1 MWSRGNAL
9 GSAITALLGP
19 TNTGKTHR
27 AMLRMLEH
35 DSGIIGLPLRLL
47 AREVYDRI
55 AAQIGSE
62 HVALLT
68 GEEKQIPRTPRYWVC
83 TVEAMPRDLELD
95 FLAVDE
101 IQLIAH
107 SERGHTFTDRLL
119 HARGRKETW
128 FMGADTV
135 RPLLGQ
141 LLPTAKLEAHPRLS
155 SLRCQDSAPLSAL
168 PGRSAVIAFSATQ
181 VYEIAERLRQRF
193 GGAAV
198 VLGALSPRTR
208 NAQVALYQSGE
219 VDHLVATDAIG
230 MGLNLDVNH
239 VAFAA
244 LRKFDGHETR
254 DLTLAEIGQI
264 AGRAGRHLNAG
275 SFGPL
280 APLPDFPFPMARAL
294 EEHRFAPETRAIWR
308 NSDLNFDSVADLIAS
323 LKQRPKH
330 GALRLVESA
339 TDLNA
344 LLALAERPAI
354 AQLAKGQAR
363 VELLWEVCQIPDYR
377 NLLADAHAELL
388 GEIFQH
394 LVTRERLPSS
404 WIEEHI
410 ERIDNTDGDLDALLT
425 RIGFIRTWIYVAN
438 RTHWVHHPAALQAR
452 TRAIEDRL
460 SDAVHERLVA
470 RFVERGSK
478 KQRRARP
485 RATSPAEKTDA
496 TSDAL
501 GANHPFHALQALRD
515 RLAPQHQPA
524 APSNS
529 LLREVCD
536 AKDAALDLT
545 ADGAILF
552 GTTRLARLAAS
563 SQLLRPRLALEVEE
577 QGQAVRELEARL
589 HRFVSERIAS
599 LIGQTTELD
608 ERLEAAGRGL
618 VYQLRHG
625 LGTIATQKVAALI
638 ATLTEPERELLRRNA
653 IVLGRHFVFS
663 RRASKGLS
671 QDLRRTLLATHGV
684 LPQQIPT
691 FAPSRTSHS
700 LQHKPT
706 PQIVHACLRLGYPLL
721 GELAVRVDVIERI
734 ASEIINEPNDGILSD
749 TALAR
754 ISQLLGCKRSQAAAA
769 LASLGY
775 HAQSR
780 DVRHR
785 KRSAR
790 RRRRPGSSP
799 AAA

>member
-1 MWSRGNAL
+1 MWSRGNDL

-27 AMLRMLEH
+27 AILRMLEH

-47 AREVYDRI
+47 AREVYDRV
-55 AAQIGSE
+55 ATQIGSE

-83 TVEAMPRDLELD
+83 TVEAMPRDLDLD

-101 IQLIAH
+101 IQLMAH

-135 RPLLGQ
+135 RPLLSQ
-141 LLPTAKLEAHPRLS
+141 LLPTAKLQAHPRLS
-155 SLRCQDSAPLSAL
+155 SLSCQDSAPLSAL

-181 VYEIAERLRQRF
+181 VYELAERLRQRF

-239 VAFAA
+239 VAFAT
-244 LRKFDGHETR
+244 LRKFDGRETR

-280 APLPDFPFPMARAL
+280 APLPDFPFPLARAL

-308 NSDLNFDSVADLIAS
+308 NSDLDFASVTDLIAS

-330 GALRLVESA
+330 AALRLVESA

-354 AQLAKGQAR
+354 VQMAKGPQR

-377 NLLADAHAELL
+377 NLLADAHADLL

-394 LVTRERLPSS
+394 LVTHEHLPSG

-410 ERIDNTDGDLDALLT
+410 QRIDNTDGDLDALLA
-425 RIGFIRTWIYVAN
+425 RIGFIRTWIYVSN
-438 RTHWVHHPAALQAR
+438 RSHWVHHPAALQAR

-485 RATSPAEKTDA
+485 RAATLAGPTDTTPEVTA
-496 TSDAL
+496 D
-501 GANHPFHALQALRD
+501 HPFHALQALRD
-515 RLAPQHQPA
+515 RMAPANSPEA
-524 APSNS
+524 APNS
-529 LLREVCD
+529 MLQQACQ
-536 AKDAALDLT
+536 AKDEELELT
-545 ADGAILF
+545 AEGVLLF
-552 GTTRLARLAAS
+552 GAARLAHLAPS
-563 SQLLRPRLALEVEE
+563 AQMLRPRLALEVDEP
-577 QGQAVRELEARL
+577 GQLARELEARL
-589 HRFVSERIAS
+589 HRFLSNRIAS
-599 LIGQTTELD
+599 LVGEASQLD
-608 ERLEAAGRGL
+608 ERLQAAGRGL

-625 LGTIATQKVAALI
+625 LGTVATSEVAPLVS
-638 ATLTEPERELLRRNA
+638 TLTEQERNLLQRGG
-653 IVLGRHFVFS
+653 IVLGAHFVYS
-663 RRASKGLS
+663 RRALKAP
-671 QDLRRTLLATHGV
+671 QQVLRHTLLHTHQG
-684 LPQQIPT
+684 LPERVPT
-691 FAPSRTSHS
+691 FTMSRVSYW
-700 LQHKPT
+700 LRHKPAHHLK
-706 PQIVHACLRLGYPLL
+706 QACRLLGHPVL
-721 GELAVRVDVIERI
+721 GELAVRVDIIERLTTELGTR
-734 ASEIINEPNDGILSD
+734 EIEQADVSRVMQLFGCQRVQAIGALLALGHDDAARFD
-749 TALAR
+749 TAQR
-754 ISQLLGCKRSQAAAA
+754 R
-769 LASLGY
+769 
-775 HAQSR
+775 R
-780 DVRHR
+780 P
-785 KRSAR
+785 R
-790 RRRRPGSSP
+790 RRRGKRPAP